1 MYCVQLLCHRQFVSL
16 SLTFMTLILLKVM
29 CQFFC
34 GISFY
39 LVLFDASPRLGMG
52 HACSTGVTQKGCC
65 VSVASQQ
72 VVHNC
77 NLSYS
82 CDVIFD
88 SLVTVVSARFLCCKV
103 SLFPFLINKYLVGT
117 CENHIPH
124 QTFIN
129 YFELSRDS
137 GIPVLVNGLEC
148 ISVVCF
154 DVQIVP
160 GLFQSLHADFCG
172 FFCFFFFSFFLSW
185 MCPRHSLSTS
195 SLLGTRS
202 SRLISTFCVPVLESA
217 KSLRSPGSF

>member
-1 MYCVQLLCHRQFVSL
+1 M
-16 SLTFMTLILLKVM
+16 
-29 CQFFC
+29 
-34 GISFY
+34 
-39 LVLFDASPRLGMG
+39 
-52 HACSTGVTQKGCC
+52 
-65 VSVASQQ
+65 
-72 VVHNC
+72 HNS

-88 SLVTVVSARFLCCKV
+88 SLVKVVSARFLCCKV